1 VVLVN
6 VGPRPLF
13 FGFLS
18 IVCAVLLPFTPPEYR
33 WVNWAMIA
41 LAIFWGVMLGIEE
54 LAAARDLRRR
64 AQRQR
69 RSSAPD

>member
-1 VVLVN
+1 VN

-13 FGFLS
+13 FGLLA

-33 WVNWAMIA
+33 WVNWSMIA

-54 LAAARDLRRR
+54 IVAARDLRRR
-64 AQRQR
+64 AERQPGSR
-69 RSSAPD
+69 PPD